1 MVHTLQCSLQLLVA
15 VAKTRKQH
23 NCPSTEERMWTMW
36 DIYTMEYYSDIKKNE
51 PITATW
57 MNLET
62 VILNEMSDTERE
74 MLYDS
79 PYMWNLERNDS
90 NELIYKTE
98 TDS

>member
-1 MVHTLQCSLQLLVA
+1 MPFA
-15 VAKTRKQH
+15 
-23 NCPSTEERMWTMW
+23 
-36 DIYTMEYYSDIKKNE
+36 
-51 PITATW
+51 ATW

-79 PYMWNLERNDS
+79 PYMWNLERNDT

-98 TDS
+98 TDSQTQRRTYGYQWGTVGGRDRSLRMTCTHCFI

>member
-1 MVHTLQCSLQLLVA
+1 
-15 VAKTRKQH
+15 
-23 NCPSTEERMWTMW
+23 MWTMW

>member
-1 MVHTLQCSLQLLVA
+1 MNNVGHVYNGILL
-15 VAKTRKQH
+15 
-23 NCPSTEERMWTMW
+23 
-36 DIYTMEYYSDIKKNE
+36 DIKKNE
-51 PITATW
+51 PIAATW

-79 PYMWNLERNDS
+79 PYMWNLERNDT